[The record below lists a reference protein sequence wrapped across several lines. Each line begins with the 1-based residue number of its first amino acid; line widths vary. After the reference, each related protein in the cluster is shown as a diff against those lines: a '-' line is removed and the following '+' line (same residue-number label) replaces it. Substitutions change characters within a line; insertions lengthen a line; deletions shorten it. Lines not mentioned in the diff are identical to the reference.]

1 MKTKKRTAL
10 TAAVVSLGLVQA
22 ACGGDGDASD
32 DVSGAV
38 DSVADAADDA
48 AGAAQDAADEAM
60 SEAEDAVDE
69 AQDAADEAMDDSD
82 GTMDSGSVTMAKADW
97 TTEDPNAYVARDL
110 LMELG
115 YDVSDPADLELGP
128 ANAYIAMA
136 QGDAD
141 FWINSWYPGHKSWL
155 ANELPDG
162 STVGDH
168 LTVVGEMM
176 MAGGLQ
182 GYLITKDFA
191 DEYGITSLD
200 QLNDNP
206 EALAAYDA
214 QDPTPGNGIADIYGC
229 QESYTCDD
237 IIQSQIAFS
246 GWDNI
251 EQVIA
256 GYDAMVAEAVTKAN
270 AGEPMVIY
278 TWTPSAYITQLIP
291 GQNVYW
297 LTVDE
302 VVDDSNPLG
311 VEGGEEHDQRPG
323 TASIGPDQ
331 CPGSVDG
338 VCQLG
343 WIAADIQA
351 TANTEWLD
359 ANPVAKSFLEQF
371 TMDVVDVSLMNVE
384 MDNGADVESLASQ
397 WIEDNRDTVD
407 GWLETA
413 AASG

>member
-1 MKTKKRTAL
+1 MTKKRTAF
-10 TAAVVSLGLVQA
+10 TAVAVSLGLVLA
-22 ACGGDGDASD
+22 ACGSDDDASD
-32 DVSGAV
+32 AADDVE
-38 DSVADAADDA
+38 DAADDA
-48 AGAAQDAADEAM
+48 ADEVEDAADD
-60 SEAEDAVDE
+60 AEDAADDAE
-69 AQDAADEAMDDSD
+69 DAADDATDGGDTAMPGEGASI
-82 GTMDSGSVTMAKADW
+82 TMAKADW
-97 TTEDPNAYVARDL
+97 VTEDPNAYVAHNL
-110 LMELG
+110 LEELG
-115 YDVSDPADLELGP
+115 YDVTDPADLELGP

-141 FWINSWYPGHKSWL
+141 FWINSWYPGHNSWL

-191 DEYGITSLD
+191 DEYGVYSLD
-200 QLNDNP
+200 DLNDNP
-206 EALAAYDA
+206 DALAAYDA
-214 QDPTPGNGIADIYGC
+214 QDPTPNNGVADIYGC

-246 GWDNI
+246 GWENI
-251 EQVIA
+251 AQVVA

-291 GQNVYW
+291 GENVYW

-302 VVDDSNPLG
+302 VIDDSNPLG
-311 VEGGEEHDQRPG
+311 VEGGEGHNQLPG
-323 TASIGPDQ
+323 TATIGEEQ

-338 VCQLG
+338 TCQLG

-359 ANPVAKSFLEQF
+359 ANPAAKSLLEQF
-371 TMDVVDVSLMNVE
+371 QMNVVEVSLMNVD
-384 MDNGADVESLASQ
+384 MADGADVTELAAQ
-397 WIEDNRDTVD
+397 WIEDNRETVD

-413 AASG
+413 RAAG